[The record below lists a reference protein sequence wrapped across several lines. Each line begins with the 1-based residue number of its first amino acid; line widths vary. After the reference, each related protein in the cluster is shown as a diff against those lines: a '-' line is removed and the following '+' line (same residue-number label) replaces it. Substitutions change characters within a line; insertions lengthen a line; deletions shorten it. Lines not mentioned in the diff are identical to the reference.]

1 MDGSASKR
9 QQTNSLLN
17 QPDAC
22 SLPNGEPQSKRGG
35 DAPLKPD
42 AKQSGQAG
50 GTVARRR
57 RLNLKGLIATL
68 APMLCADRTEKG
80 GVYISADIYHK
91 IGKTNSNRLRSAGQE
106 VAQTL
111 T

>member
-1 MDGSASKR
+1 MLNIYAIMSCHEPSPQHAEWDSSAAGEWIMDGSASKR

-50 GTVARRR
+50 GTAAQRR

-68 APMLCADRTEKG
+68 APMLCADRSEKG
-80 GVYISADIYHK
+80 GV
-91 IGKTNSNRLRSAGQE
+91 
-106 VAQTL
+106 
-111 T
+111 